1 MIIVYTTPNCHYCKE
16 AKDYL
21 NKIGVSWIARDVT
34 KSPQD
39 AKDMIA
45 KSGQMGVPVLDINGT
60 IILGFDKNKID
71 AELRNHRGP
80 KG

>member
-1 MIIVYTTPNCHYCKE
+1 MIIVYSTPNCHFCKE

-21 NKIGVSWIARDVT
+21 NKIGVSWVARDVT

-45 KSGQMGVPVLDINGT
+45 KSGQMGVPVIDIDGT

-71 AELRNHRGP
+71 AATNKTR
-80 KG
+80 